1 MGGALAPIVLIPF
14 LVRWLPESPVFMIR
28 RNVAPE
34 RVYAVFRRIDGTLP
48 PSLPGQTEPVFSV
61 EENDSGQ
68 RTAFSSL
75 FTRKWLW
82 GTVLLWLVFMIN
94 LAEFY
99 ALQSW
104 LPSIMTDLGH
114 PMNVVVAAT
123 TLTTVGGIAAAFVT
137 GPSMDRLGPYRTL
150 AVLYLVGFGCL
161 ALTGVAFHAPL
172 WVLLTANFF
181 AGCCVSGGQKSLI
194 ALAAVFYPAPMRSTG
209 VGWALGVG
217 RVGGILGPILV
228 GAALTLNWSPSA
240 VFYAMAVPMLA
251 AGVTVALL
259 GMRYGPSRQGADRT
273 DPAPD
278 TEAPSLSHG
287 AARPWARGPR
297 SEALRGAPSPGR
309 WRGAATTFVH
319 RPSIHERGHPG
330 GHLRLRQG
338 PAPGSADL
346 RSHADALDGRRPLA
360 LYTLTATAP
369 LVTADLGIGGAQLG
383 VLPATAFVLAAL
395 VSPFAGRYTDRLSGK
410 VVLAVLFTGAGLALL
425 GVAAAPSYGWLLV
438 AVALSGAT
446 QALSNPVTNQLIAAH
461 VSQGQRGG
469 LMGVKQSGVQMSQF
483 GAGLLLPSVA
493 LWWGWRGAALAAA
506 VVAVAGLVMVRG
518 AVPAVPPSPSRG
530 TGHRLAAL
538 PAGVWWL
545 TGYAL
550 ASGAAIQATNVYL
563 PLYAF
568 ERLEMPV
575 RAAGLTVAVAGGV
588 GLVARI
594 AWGRSADRV
603 RNPYPL
609 LAVLASVSAL
619 AVGGLMVADTL
630 DAPALVWAAPRC
642 SARAASPPT
651 W

>member
-1 MGGALAPIVLIPF
+1 MGTSAF
-14 LVRWLPESPVFMIR
+14 DRDRRPV
-28 RNVAPE
+28 P
-34 RVYAVFRRIDGTLP
+34 
-48 PSLPGQTEPVFSV
+48 
-61 EENDSGQ
+61 
-68 RTAFSSL
+68 RTFGL
-75 FTRKWLW
+75 
-82 GTVLLWLVFMIN
+82 
-94 LAEFY
+94 
-99 ALQSW
+99 
-104 LPSIMTDLGH
+104 
-114 PMNVVVAAT
+114 
-123 TLTTVGGIAAAFVT
+123 TLTL
-137 GPSMDRLGPYRTL
+137 SMG
-150 AVLYLVGFGCL
+150 
-161 ALTGVAFHAPL
+161 
-172 WVLLTANFF
+172 
-181 AGCCVSGGQKSLI
+181 AG
-194 ALAAVFYPAPMRSTG
+194 
-209 VGWALGVG
+209 
-217 RVGGILGPILV
+217 
-228 GAALTLNWSPSA
+228 
-240 VFYAMAVPMLA
+240 
-251 AGVTVALL
+251 
-259 GMRYGPSRQGADRT
+259 
-273 DPAPD
+273 
-278 TEAPSLSHG
+278 
-287 AARPWARGPR
+287 
-297 SEALRGAPSPGR
+297 
-309 WRGAATTFVH
+309 
-319 RPSIHERGHPG
+319 
-330 GHLRLRQG
+330 
-338 PAPGSADL
+338 
-346 RSHADALDGRRPLA
+346 PLA

-530 TGHRLAAL
+530 TGHRLAEL

-630 DAPALVWAAPRC
+630 DAPALVWAGAAVFGASGIAANVVIMLALVRTTPLNVVGSASGVLAVGLYLGFALGPVCFGLVADAAGSYGPAWSGVLAANVVAAGVAFAGRRVHRAERRTPAAGAPPGT
-642 SARAASPPT
+642 A
-651 W
+651 